1 MSASWDYGLP
11 LLLALALH
19 ALVGILLTRGWNP
32 PAAEP
37 RVLTPRVVQARLMV
51 LEKAKAVRSAPPPAA
66 APAPRPEPE
75 PRPRREPAPAAKPER
90 TAPPRADREAQR
102 AKEEAAR
109 RERLAKLAE
118 RAFEQALADE
128 AFVLEES
135 AGADAAITFLEG
147 IYLKVVENW
156 SRPPS
161 ARKGMEA
168 ELVVELIP
176 TGEVVSVTL
185 LKSSGSARFDESA
198 ERAVRKARRFDV
210 PQDLGLF
217 EARFR
222 SFTLL
227 FRPEDLLR

>member
-37 RVLTPRVVQARLMV
+37 RVLKPRVVQARLMV
-51 LEKAKAVRSAPPPAA
+51 LEKAKAVRSAPAPAA
-66 APAPRPEPE
+66 APAPRPEPA
-75 PRPRREPAPAAKPER
+75 RSPRREPPPTPKPER
-90 TAPPRADREAQR
+90 TTPREDREAQR

-128 AFVLEES
+128 ALVLEES